1 MIDKSKLKKMITEIL
16 KFDEDQ
22 LIQITTEEG
31 AHTYEVRKEQNNFL
45 MLWCV
50 DQTDIPIVWGDR
62 YMNYIDIIYSLMQD
76 CTSGIISDVKVIE
89 KDKN

>member
-1 MIDKSKLKKMITEIL
+1 MIDKNKLKKMITEIL

-31 AHTYEVRKEQNNFL
+31 THTYEVQKEQNNFL

-50 DQTDIPIVWGDR
+50 DQTDIPIVWGDA
-62 YMNYIDIIYSLMQD
+62 YMNYMHIIYSLMQD
-76 CTSGIISDVKVIE
+76 CTSGIILDVKVTE
-89 KDKN
+89 KYQN